1 MITSLS
7 RQRILS
13 IDAFRGLTI
22 LVMVFVN
29 QLAGVSGVPQWAR
42 HMKADADAMSFVD
55 VVFPAFLFIVGMSI
69 PFALNQ
75 RQARGDDGAALQR
88 HVLARSAGL
97 IVLGLFMVNAEDG
110 FNAAAMPFNIGVWS
124 LGLYVCA
131 FLIWGVYGS
140 ATAGGRNTWRAAGLL
155 GLLVLSCAYRGG
167 PDGKAWLTHQW
178 WGILGLI
185 GWSYLISASV
195 YLAGRAR
202 LSVLLAATAACIATY
217 ALCHAFPPT
226 RYPVWA
232 DLTDCGGLVCET
244 SLTLLGVVTSLV
256 FFARPGEIAPVRR
269 LGQAGAMIL
278 ACVVAGALLRPAY
291 TISKIYASPTWCL
304 YSAAICIAL
313 FAALH
318 VLVDLRGVSR
328 WVRWLAPVAAQ
339 PLVAYLIPFV
349 VVGVEDAFGIA
360 FPEVLNHGAPG
371 VGFCVAFVLLVLG
384 ATAVVTRKVPIAALA
399 ANCVANVPDIRI
411 AVGRRSLQYWPS
423 ITTNTHRGS
432 AARSGGDCMFNRR
445 QPPPPVAMP
454 PAEAQPDYSSAIRSI
469 ATQAS
474 ELGRGAAQLDGV
486 IEDVVAASSHQ
497 VGEIGQLATD
507 MQAMVQSNR
516 AIEASGGA
524 SRVAVGQARE
534 AVAHVGQ
541 GVLGVVTSLRDVAA
555 AATDITQIA
564 LQTRLVA
571 FNATVEA
578 KRAGEAGAGFAVVAE
593 AVKDLAAKV
602 EQSSKLIMSTVT
614 QLDARIDSLAASIT
628 ENKDATQH
636 SAFHL
641 ALAQVEASVDEMV
654 AATQRNLETC
664 QGVTAEVGTMA
675 ASVAANADT
684 LKRVNA
690 NTRNFLKASET
701 LAEITNECGA
711 VTPDTPFIEAVQR
724 GAARLSAALEQA
736 VAQGRISMADLFDDK
751 YQAVP
756 GSNPAQMLAR
766 FVTLTDELFPPVQEE
781 LLGFDRKVVFCA
793 AVDRNGYLPTH
804 NLKFSRPQG
813 ADAVWNAA
821 HARNRRIFNDRTG
834 LAAGRNE
841 RRFLL
846 QTYRRDMG
854 GGQRVLM
861 KDLSAPITVQG
872 RHWGGLRLAYSF

>member
-1 MITSLS
+1 
-7 RQRILS
+7 
-13 IDAFRGLTI
+13 
-22 LVMVFVN
+22 
-29 QLAGVSGVPQWAR
+29 
-42 HMKADADAMSFVD
+42 
-55 VVFPAFLFIVGMSI
+55 
-69 PFALNQ
+69 
-75 RQARGDDGAALQR
+75 
-88 HVLARSAGL
+88 
-97 IVLGLFMVNAEDG
+97 
-110 FNAAAMPFNIGVWS
+110 
-124 LGLYVCA
+124 
-131 FLIWGVYGS
+131 
-140 ATAGGRNTWRAAGLL
+140 
-155 GLLVLSCAYRGG
+155 
-167 PDGKAWLTHQW
+167 
-178 WGILGLI
+178 
-185 GWSYLISASV
+185 
-195 YLAGRAR
+195 
-202 LSVLLAATAACIATY
+202 
-217 ALCHAFPPT
+217 
-226 RYPVWA
+226 
-232 DLTDCGGLVCET
+232 
-244 SLTLLGVVTSLV
+244 
-256 FFARPGEIAPVRR
+256 
-269 LGQAGAMIL
+269 
-278 ACVVAGALLRPAY
+278 
-291 TISKIYASPTWCL
+291 
-304 YSAAICIAL
+304 
-313 FAALH
+313 
-318 VLVDLRGVSR
+318 
-328 WVRWLAPVAAQ
+328 
-339 PLVAYLIPFV
+339 
-349 VVGVEDAFGIA
+349 
-360 FPEVLNHGAPG
+360 
-371 VGFCVAFVLLVLG
+371 
-384 ATAVVTRKVPIAALA
+384 
-399 ANCVANVPDIRI
+399 
-411 AVGRRSLQYWPS
+411 
-423 ITTNTHRGS
+423 
-432 AARSGGDCMFNRR
+432 MFNRR
-445 QPPPPVAMP
+445 QPPPHVVMP
-454 PAEAQPDYSSAIRSI
+454 PAVAGPDYSGAIRSI

-474 ELGRGAAQLDGV
+474 ELGRGAAELDGV
-486 IEDVVAASSHQ
+486 IEDVVGASSHQ
-497 VGEIGQLATD
+497 VAEIGQLATD

-524 SRVAVGQARE
+524 SRVAMAQARE

-628 ENKDATQH
+628 ENKDAAQH
-636 SAFHL
+636 SAFHK
-641 ALAQVEASVDEMV
+641 ALAQVEASVNEIV

-664 QGVTAEVGTMA
+664 QGVTAEVGTVA
-675 ASVAANADT
+675 QSVAASADT

-690 NTRNFLKASET
+690 NTRNFLKASEY

-711 VTPDTPFIEAVQR
+711 VTPDTPFIEAVRR

-756 GSNPAQMLAR
+756 GSNPAQVTTR
-766 FVTLTDELFPPVQEE
+766 FAALTDELFPPVQEE
-781 LLGFDRKVVFCA
+781 LLGFDKKVVFCA

-804 NLKFSRPQG
+804 NLKFSQPQG